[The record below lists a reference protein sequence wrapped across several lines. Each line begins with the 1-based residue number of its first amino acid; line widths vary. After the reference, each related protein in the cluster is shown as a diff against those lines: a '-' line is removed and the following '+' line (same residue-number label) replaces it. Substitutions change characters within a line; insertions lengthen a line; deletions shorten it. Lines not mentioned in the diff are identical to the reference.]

1 MLSHLRK
8 FYNKLKK
15 DKIFF
20 GQEIHD
26 KKIGII
32 GYGRI
37 GKKVCKIL
45 KSFGAKIYIYDVKN
59 IKQKTSLNFILKN
72 CDIIS
77 IHIPLNENNEN
88 FFNKNKLSKLKKGC
102 LIINT
107 SRGEIIDEFYLIKKL
122 KTKDLSYATDVLS
135 YENNNSKSK
144 LKILESKIDNLLIT
158 PHIGGLTNES
168 IKKTDEFIINKFFKN
183 YEK

>member
-1 MLSHLRK
+1 M
-8 FYNKLKK
+8 
-15 DKIFF
+15 
-20 GQEIHD
+20 
-26 KKIGII
+26 
-32 GYGRI
+32 
-37 GKKVCKIL
+37 
-45 KSFGAKIYIYDVKN
+45 
-59 IKQKTSLNFILKN
+59 
-72 CDIIS
+72 
-77 IHIPLNENNEN
+77 
-88 FFNKNKLSKLKKGC
+88 
-102 LIINT
+102 IINT